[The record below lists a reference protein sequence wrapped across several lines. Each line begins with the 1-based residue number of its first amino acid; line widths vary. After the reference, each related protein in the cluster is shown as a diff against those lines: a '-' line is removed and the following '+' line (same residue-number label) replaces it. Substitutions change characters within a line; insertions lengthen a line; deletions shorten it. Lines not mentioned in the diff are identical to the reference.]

1 MFTTLK
7 AELLLHE
14 VNARIDHYS
23 AMVSSLED
31 LAGTIESAC
40 DRFNFD
46 CDVESDYHVASRISF
61 YTQHIMKS
69 AQDFQGMSEWYEHRL
84 EIEER
89 KRAKLCEFLK
99 ANTAAEM
106 NEDFNANATA
116 DTPDYDAQTWAID
129 FDIHHADSDLT
140 SDELAD
146 YEIKLRE
153 ALTANGN
160 TGVVAYEDCY
170 ITIYGNGGGDNKQ
183 LVELLKEMYK
193 HGCWCEVRDEETDEL
208 FQVLSFGLNELVG
221 LTAK

>member
-7 AELLLHE
+7 AELLLHK
-14 VNARIDHYS
+14 VNARIDDYS

-40 DRFNFD
+40 DRFDFD

-61 YTQHIMKS
+61 YTQHIMKNV
-69 AQDFQGMSEWYEHRL
+69 QDFQGMCEWYERRI

-89 KRAKLCEFLK
+89 KRAKLRDFLK
-99 ANTAAEM
+99 ANADDYFDAA
-106 NEDFNANATA
+106 ANATA
-116 DTPDYDAQTWAID
+116 ATPDYDAQTWAID

-153 ALTANGN
+153 ALTTNGN
-160 TGVVAYEDCY
+160 TGVVAYEACY
-170 ITIYGNGGGDNKQ
+170 ITVYGNGGGDNKQ

-193 HGCWCEVRDEETDEL
+193 HGCWCEVRDEENDEL
-208 FQVLSFGLNELVG
+208 IQILSFGLNELVG
-221 LTAK
+221 LTAE